1 MTWKSCFTENLFFAT
16 SPCNFFWNITLMSNK
31 ELQLKLPLTTQPV
44 KFRDLFDQINQYSDN
59 SHMMLNELS
68 SSKGKKR

>member
-1 MTWKSCFTENLFFAT
+1 
-16 SPCNFFWNITLMSNK
+16 MSNK
-31 ELQLKLPLTTQPV
+31 ELHLKLPLTTQPV